1 MTDAVSR
8 HKMSP
13 RGLVAC
19 ARSTD
24 KVSVP
29 LSLAA
34 LPSITRLLAR
44 GSDSARV
51 IPALHQAALD
61 LTGATA
67 SVLLRPDPTTGQ
79 WSAVS
84 GAGLETL
91 TLGPWL
97 ATAPGAEAAGRAL
110 ASDRPQILA
119 SLETDLPDLAD
130 RLRAPSCALVPLV
143 GAEQPLGLLLLALPP
158 GLAPDLDLAATIGDA
173 MVIALDRARAADELA
188 LHREVRDLMEGFA
201 RGGASGLTLMPALEA
216 MCRGVARLT
225 AADAVEVW
233 QHDRRAGELVLTAT
247 SNLHRRLS
255 KLPVPTSDL
264 ADPLAASL
272 RRHRPEL
279 VAAPGAHVL
288 GTNIGLVA
296 PLRGRRRALGVLA
309 VHGIRL
315 EPGGEAAL
323 LDRAS
328 ELGRQLSAILEN
340 VQLLDDVLRS
350 RAELENVFNS
360 LADLVAVTDASGRI
374 VETNRAFATRVGQ
387 ARDALVDQ
395 RLSDL
400 LSPALAQ
407 WIHAQRGDATAAVT
421 AIRGMRDP
429 HLGGTFDLTV
439 TPLAGI
445 DPGAGGLVFVAR
457 DVTIQA
463 QLEEERAVLERR
475 LGQSE
480 KLLALGQFVAGVAH
494 ELNNPLQGVL
504 GHLEL
509 VRASRT
515 LPASVRRDL
524 ALVYREADRAARIV
538 HNLLVFAG
546 SGRLR
551 RRPLAVNAL
560 VARVLNLR
568 ARAHKTAQIDVR
580 RELAEA
586 LPKVKGDGLLLQQ
599 ALLNLVL
606 NAEQAMAGRGGHLVV
621 GTALTT
627 SGQVAITLADSG
639 PGLTSE
645 VKARLFEPFFTTK
658 EVGEGTGLGLA
669 ITYGIVQAHG
679 GTIEATNRDE
689 GGAQFMITLNP

>member
-1 MTDAVSR
+1 MPPS
-8 HKMSP
+8 
-13 RGLVAC
+13 
-19 ARSTD
+19 
-24 KVSVP
+24 
-29 LSLAA
+29 LSA

-44 GSDSARV
+44 GSESAPV

-61 LTGATA
+61 FVGATA

-91 TLGPWL
+91 ALGPWL

-110 ASDRPQILA
+110 ACDCPLFLA
-119 SLETDLPDLAD
+119 SLETELPELAD
-130 RLRAPSCALVPLV
+130 RLRALSCALVPLV
-143 GAEQPLGLLLLALPP
+143 GAEQPVGLLLLALPP
-158 GLAPDLDLAATIGDA
+158 GIAPDLSLAATLGDA

-201 RGGASGLTLMPALEA
+201 RGGASWLTLMPALEA
-216 MCRGVARLT
+216 MCRGVARLA
-225 AADAVEVW
+225 AADVVEVW
-233 QHDRRAGELVLTAT
+233 QHDRRARELVLTAT
-247 SNLHRRLS
+247 SNPQRRLS
-255 KLPVPTSDL
+255 RLPVPTSDL
-264 ADPLAASL
+264 TDPLAASL
-272 RRHRPEL
+272 RRDRPEL
-279 VAAPGAHVL
+279 VAAAGAHVL
-288 GTNIGLVA
+288 GTNVGLVA

-328 ELGRQLSAILEN
+328 EIGRQLSAILEN
-340 VQLLDDVLRS
+340 VQLLEDVLRS

-360 LADLVAVTDASGRI
+360 LTDLVAVTDGTGRI

-387 ARDALVDQ
+387 AREALVDQ

-407 WIHAQRGDATAAVT
+407 WIDARRGDATAPVA
-421 AIRGMRDP
+421 AIGGIRDP
-429 HLGGTFDLTV
+429 RLGGTFDLTM
-439 TPLAGI
+439 TPLSGI
-445 DPGAGGLVFVAR
+445 DPGAGGVVLVAR

-509 VRASRT
+509 VRASST

-551 RRPLAVNAL
+551 RRPLAVNAV
-560 VARVLNLR
+560 VARVLRLR
-568 ARAHKTAQIDVR
+568 ARAHKAAQIDVR

-627 SGQVAITLADSG
+627 SGQVAITLGDSG
-639 PGLTSE
+639 PGLTPV

-689 GGAQFMITLNP
+689 GGAQFVISLPTSALGLQDTGEGRRPKAEG